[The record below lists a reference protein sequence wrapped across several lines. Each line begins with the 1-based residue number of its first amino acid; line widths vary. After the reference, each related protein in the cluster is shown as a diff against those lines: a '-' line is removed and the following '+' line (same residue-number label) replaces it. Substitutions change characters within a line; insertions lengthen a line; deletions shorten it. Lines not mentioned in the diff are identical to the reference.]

1 MRFYKIAITPLNGGS
16 PIVYSSINTLGL
28 NNGSALRVEL
38 DLYEQL
44 FHQTAQNSW
53 VRIYGIT
60 YKDISQLA
68 NLNPDYANKKF
79 AKIQI
84 SVGMT
89 KGLPFANPKQAGL
102 VISGSILQ
110 SFANWQGNEISL
122 DLIVGSA
129 VGSPSNPV
137 NLSWNWVKET
147 TLESAIRTTLGT
159 AYPTIPIKGSLS
171 NNLIYTETQP
181 GMYYTLESFS
191 SYVNS
196 VSKTIITTPG
206 YAGAGITINP
216 DGFFLNDGT
225 APPKKVNI
233 KFTDIIGNLTWLN
246 VSTIQAKLVMRGDL
260 SVGEYVVFPKGSP
273 ATNLVNSFSQNRN
286 NISFQGVFQ
295 ITKLRHLGSS
305 RQADANS
312 WVTVIDCIIPPT
324 LPSGITAKSV

>member
-1 MRFYKIAITPLNGGS
+1 MRFYKIVITPLNGGS
-16 PIVYSSINTLGL
+16 PITYGTLNPVGL

-68 NLNPDYANKKF
+68 NLNPDYANNKF
-79 AKIQI
+79 AKVQI

-89 KGLPFANPKQAGL
+89 KGLPFANPQQAGL

-122 DLIVGSA
+122 DLVIGSA
-129 VGSPSNPV
+129 VGSPSHPV
-137 NLSWNWVKET
+137 NLSWNWEKDT
-147 TLESAIRTTLGT
+147 TLESAVRTTLKT
-159 AYPTIPIKGSLS
+159 AYPNIPIKGAFS

-196 VSKTIITTPG
+196 VSKTIITTDG
-206 YAGAGITINP
+206 YAGAGITLNP
-216 DGFFLNDGT
+216 DGFFLTDGT
-225 APPKKVNI
+225 ETPKKVNI

-260 SVGEYVVFPKGSP
+260 AVGQYVVFPKGSP
-273 ATNLVNSFSQNRN
+273 VTNLINSFSQSRN

-312 WVTVIDCIIPPT
+312 WVTVIDCIIPPS
-324 LPSGITAKSV
+324 LPSGITGASL